1 MTDTPQPSVNGRRFR
16 FGIPLILSGDEK
28 LGLLPLGWPR
38 QMLSNFWNT
47 RMPMN
52 VACRKCRKT
61 CPLTGC
67 VGMFGISRSGRKLT
81 GGSSLSIRF
90 SYLNPTYCVEW
101 GRVSLLNFCPQCGEP
116 KMKRPQFS
124 LRLMMLVIA
133 LFAVVLAWW
142 HSESQRIRFDEIRT
156 VKSEIYQLDRY
167 RTIDQ
172 NANSEEEWTARMD
185 ELRQRLAELEGSK

>member
-1 MTDTPQPSVNGRRFR
+1 
-16 FGIPLILSGDEK
+16 
-28 LGLLPLGWPR
+28 
-38 QMLSNFWNT
+38 
-47 RMPMN
+47 
-52 VACRKCRKT
+52 
-61 CPLTGC
+61 
-67 VGMFGISRSGRKLT
+67 
-81 GGSSLSIRF
+81 
-90 SYLNPTYCVEW
+90 
-101 GRVSLLNFCPQCGEP
+101 
-116 KMKRPQFS
+116 
-124 LRLMMLVIA
+124 MMLVIA